1 MLVLAPIAGLVVGVC
16 TGFLKEKERDD
27 SWARWIYTL
36 APYPF
41 VCLPNASA
49 LYSWGHWLITVAP
62 YLPKP
67 VLYVPSLSTL
77 QALKPWVVSALPY
90 VAPPLAMLPRTLLLV
105 GCILLGQRVGE
116 SFVGVGLTGGI
127 ATGKSTVSNLYKKN
141 GAVIVDADVIAREVV
156 MPGRGAYNAIVK
168 KFGPEVLNEDRTINR
183 AKLGSIIFS
192 DPAKRQV
199 LNGCTHKFILWEMF
213 AQLFYHR
220 FVGRKRLVVFD
231 APLLFETKILE
242 RFCYPIVVVACS
254 EANELNRLI
263 QRDNLSEDDAK
274 KRIQSQMKLHH
285 ALPASQSFQHRTA
298 LPSPRGMEIM
308 NR

>member
-77 QALKPWVVSALPY
+77 QALKPWLVSALPY

-156 MPGRGAYNAIVK
+156 MPGRGAYNAI
-168 KFGPEVLNEDRTINR
+168 R
-183 AKLGSIIFS
+183 
-192 DPAKRQV
+192 
-199 LNGCTHKFILWEMF
+199 
-213 AQLFYHR
+213 
-220 FVGRKRLVVFD
+220 
-231 APLLFETKILE
+231 
-242 RFCYPIVVVACS
+242 
-254 EANELNRLI
+254 
-263 QRDNLSEDDAK
+263 
-274 KRIQSQMKLHH
+274 
-285 ALPASQSFQHRTA
+285 
-298 LPSPRGMEIM
+298 PS
-308 NR
+308 